1 VSVFVLSSPFDLLTY
16 DCPVRYSMHAA
27 VAVDQRHIRS
37 KSSDR

>member
-1 VSVFVLSSPFDLLTY
+1 VSLFVLSSPFDLLTY
-16 DCPVRYSMHAA
+16 HCPVRNSMHAA